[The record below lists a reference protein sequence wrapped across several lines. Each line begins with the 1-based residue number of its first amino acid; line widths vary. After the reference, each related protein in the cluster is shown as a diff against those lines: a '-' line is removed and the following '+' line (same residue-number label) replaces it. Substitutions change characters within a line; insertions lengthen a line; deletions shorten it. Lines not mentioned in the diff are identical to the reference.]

1 MYLVF
6 SLLIAMSLAYGVNAE
21 VVSGNCGEDGDNVKW
36 ELDTENGVL
45 TISGQGD
52 MWDYEYQYDYS
63 GGYTT
68 APWYSCYPGIS
79 TVVIQNGITSIGD
92 YAFCGCTGLTNVTI
106 PDGVRSIG
114 ICAFNKCT
122 GLTNVTIP
130 DSVTSIGMGVFNR
143 TGLTSIV
150 IPDSVTSIGYAAFAD
165 SIGLTSVTIPDS
177 VRCIG
182 NGAFSGCTGLTN
194 VTIPDG
200 VTSIGDSVFYACTG
214 LMNVTIPGSVT
225 SIGDAAFRGCTGLMS
240 VTIPGS
246 VTSIGDDAFSD
257 CTGLTNVTILDGVTS
272 IGDSAFSC
280 CTGLTNITIPD
291 SVTSIG
297 DCAFAGCTGLAS
309 IVIPDSVTSIGIY
322 AFNNTPWYKAK
333 PDGLIYINRVL
344 YDSKGLL
351 YNRRITPGTV
361 SISGYALWDCTEDIN
376 FITVPDSVT
385 SIGGSAFREIPCWY
399 DAKPNGLV
407 YINKVLY
414 KYNGNMPSNTKIDI
428 TPGTVSISDHAFYD
442 YTNLTSV
449 TIPDSVISIGNA
461 AFSGCTGLTNVTI
474 PDGVTSIGNHVFAS
488 CTGLTNITIPDGV
501 TSIGNSAFFGCTG
514 LTSVTIPA
522 GVAKMSVLAFDSTQ
536 LTDIYYGGT
545 ETEWKNMM
553 NMVGGGNDP
562 LFQATLHCVPE
573 LPNQLVL
580 TIGQRTAHAF
590 GHTKIN
596 DVAPV
601 VVNGRTML
609 PVRFLAENLGAT
621 VAWNEEKQLV
631 TITGKNQNQEDVTI
645 FITIGAANA
654 QINGQSVALEA
665 PAFVDQNRTFMP
677 VRLIAEALGASVD
690 WKEAEQKVIITKM

>member
-1 MYLVF
+1 MRKNFVMYLVF

-79 TVVIQNGITSIGD
+79 TVVIQNGITSIGNF
-92 YAFCGCTGLTNVTI
+92 AFYGC
-106 PDGVRSIG
+106 
-114 ICAFNKCT
+114 
-122 GLTNVTIP
+122 
-130 DSVTSIGMGVFNR
+130 

-150 IPDSVTSIGYAAFAD
+150 IP
-165 SIGLTSVTIPDS
+165 
-177 VRCIG
+177 
-182 NGAFSGCTGLTN
+182 
-194 VTIPDG
+194 
-200 VTSIGDSVFYACTG
+200 
-214 LMNVTIPGSVT
+214 GSVT
-225 SIGDAAFRGCTGLMS
+225 SIGMS
-240 VTIPGS
+240 V
-246 VTSIGDDAFSD
+246 FNR
-257 CTGLTNVTILDGVTS
+257 CTD
-272 IGDSAFSC
+272 
-280 CTGLTNITIPD
+280 
-291 SVTSIG
+291 
-297 DCAFAGCTGLAS
+297 
-309 IVIPDSVTSIGIY
+309 
-322 AFNNTPWYKAK
+322 
-333 PDGLIYINRVL
+333 
-344 YDSKGLL
+344 
-351 YNRRITPGTV
+351 
-361 SISGYALWDCTEDIN
+361 
-376 FITVPDSVT
+376 
-385 SIGGSAFREIPCWY
+385 
-399 DAKPNGLV
+399 
-407 YINKVLY
+407 
-414 KYNGNMPSNTKIDI
+414 
-428 TPGTVSISDHAFYD
+428 
-442 YTNLTSV
+442 
-449 TIPDSVISIGNA
+449 
-461 AFSGCTGLTNVTI
+461 LTNVTI

-631 TITGKNQNQEDVTI
+631 TITGKNQKQEDVTI
-645 FITIGAANA
+645 LITIGAANA

-690 WKEAEQKVIITKM
+690 WNEAEQKVIITKM